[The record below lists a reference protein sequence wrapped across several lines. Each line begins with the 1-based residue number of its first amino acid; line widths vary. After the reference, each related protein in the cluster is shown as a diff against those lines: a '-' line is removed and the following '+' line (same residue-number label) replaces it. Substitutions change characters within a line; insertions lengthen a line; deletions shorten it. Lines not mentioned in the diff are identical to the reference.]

1 MKRRTHTASAVLFAF
16 LLVLPGSVL
25 AHDDEHQAKDG
36 HDSSEFYEEGSGMK
50 MHSEKHGEYK
60 EHGEY
65 EKHENPSGRTEEGS
79 SMKMK
84 EKNHADYQE
93 HGEYE
98 KHGKP
103 SEHAEEGS
111 GMR

>member
-1 MKRRTHTASAVLFAF
+1 MIFLFSSIPRNVTKSRTWPIGPLAICKKLHRQHVL
-16 LLVLPGSVL
+16 GI
-25 AHDDEHQAKDG
+25 
-36 HDSSEFYEEGSGMK
+36 Y
-50 MHSEKHGEYK
+50 
-60 EHGEY
+60 
-65 EKHENPSGRTEEGS
+65 S
-79 SMKMK
+79 SMKIK

-103 SEHAEEGS
+103 PEHVEEGS

>member
-1 MKRRTHTASAVLFAF
+1 MKRRMLISPAILF
-16 LLVLPGSVL
+16 LLILIVPVPTL
-25 AHDDEHQAKDG
+25 AHDNEHKAKDDHRSPG
-36 HDSSEFYEEGSGMK
+36 QYEEGSGMK
-50 MHSEKHGEYK
+50 THSKKHGDYQ

-65 EKHENPSGRTEEGS
+65 EKHENPSGLTEEGS
-79 SMKMK
+79 NMKMK